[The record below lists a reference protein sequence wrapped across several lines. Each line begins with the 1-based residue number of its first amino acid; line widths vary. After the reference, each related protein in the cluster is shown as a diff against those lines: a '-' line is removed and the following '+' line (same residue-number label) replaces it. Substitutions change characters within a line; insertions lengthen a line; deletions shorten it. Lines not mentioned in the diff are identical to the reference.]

1 MFAAVS
7 CLTKFSNYPY
17 DAIMTLVVTIGLS
30 LFNCGSYNP
39 PKKQTNN
46 ETVRGEES
54 GLPLSRLKLP
64 DGYKI
69 QIWASDVQN
78 ARSLCRGDQG
88 TIFVGTRDEGNVYAL
103 KDANGDGVAEER
115 YTLLTGLNMPNG
127 VAFKNGDLYIAE
139 VSRIIKLSNIEAQL
153 RNVPK
158 PEVIFDQY
166 PSETH
171 HGWKYIAFG
180 PDGLLYVPVGAP
192 CNICESKDKVY
203 ASITRLKADGSDYE
217 VVQHGVRNTVGFD
230 WHPVSGALWFTD
242 NNRDMMGDDKPS
254 CELNTATKDG
264 QHFGYPYCHQGD
276 LPDPDYGKKRPCS
289 DFVGPAWNVGA
300 HTAPLGC
307 MFYTGTAFPAD
318 MKHQLLVCEHGS
330 WNRSKKV
337 GYQVSLARVDA
348 QGKVISY
355 TPFIHGWLDKQK
367 DEAWGRPVDFE
378 QLSDGSV
385 LISDD
390 FANCIYRVTYT
401 GT

>member
-1 MFAAVS
+1 MFAAFS
-7 CLTKFSNYPY
+7 CTSKFSNYPY
-17 DAIMTLVVTIGLS
+17 DAIMTLVVTIALS
-30 LFNCGSYNP
+30 VFSCGSYNP
-39 PKKQTNN
+39 PKKQSTQ
-46 ETVRGEES
+46 ETVRGENP
-54 GLPLSRLKLP
+54 GLPLSRLTLP
-64 DGYKI
+64 TGYKI

-78 ARSLCRGDQG
+78 ARSLCRGSQG
-88 TIFVGTRDEGNVYAL
+88 TIFVGTKDEGNVYAL

-139 VSRIIKLSNIEAQL
+139 VNRVLKLSNIESQL
-153 RNVPK
+153 RNVPE
-158 PEVIFDQY
+158 PVVVYDQY
-166 PSETH
+166 PKETH

-180 PDGLLYVPVGAP
+180 PDGQLYIPVGAP
-192 CNICESKDKVY
+192 CNICESKDPVF
-203 ASITRLKADGSDYE
+203 ASITRLKADGSGYD

-254 CELNTATKDG
+254 CELNTATKEG

-276 LPDPDYGKKRPCS
+276 LPDPDYGKKRPCN
-289 DFVGPAWNVGA
+289 DFVGPAWKVGA

-307 MFYTGTAFPAD
+307 MFYTGTAFPMD
-318 MKHQLLVCEHGS
+318 MKNQLLVCEHGS

-337 GYQVSLARVDA
+337 GYKVSLARLDA

-355 TPFIHGWLDKQK
+355 TPFIQGWLDQQK

-378 QLSDGSV
+378 QLPDGSV

-401 GT
+401 ST